1 MLFLEIGLV
10 FVILFFGLVGS
21 FLPIIPGPII
31 TFIGFLYLHLGT
43 PFYLERPFFSIIIVL
58 LFALAASLSDF
69 FFQIFGVKKM
79 GGSKYAIWG
88 VSIGVIVSIFF
99 SFSIVSIFL
108 GPFIGGF
115 IGSLLDLRLEFKKS
129 KPTTLVKSL
138 SIAFGSCLGFLSGVL
153 IKFLFSFIMIL
164 IVIFHI
170 IKHPSF

>member
-10 FVILFFGLVGS
+10 FLIFSFGILGS
-21 FLPIIPGPII
+21 FFPILPGPII
-31 TFIGFLYLHLGT
+31 TLIGFLYLHLGT
-43 PFYLERPFFSIIIVL
+43 RFFLERPVISILVVL
-58 LFALAASLSDF
+58 FFALIATFSDF
-69 FFQIFGVKKM
+69 FLQIFGVKKM

-153 IKFLFSFIMIL
+153 IKFLFSFIMML